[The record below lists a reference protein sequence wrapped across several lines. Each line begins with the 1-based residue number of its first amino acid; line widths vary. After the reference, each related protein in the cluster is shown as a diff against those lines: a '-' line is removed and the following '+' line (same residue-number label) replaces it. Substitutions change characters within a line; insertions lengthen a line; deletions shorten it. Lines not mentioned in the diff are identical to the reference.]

1 MAHRGPPAPALRP
14 MPPLGHT
21 ARVIPQAA
29 AAPPFDEF
37 RTPRPLAG
45 WRVLLTAFCMALV
58 AWGLGF
64 YSLSVYVQYLSAA
77 GRFPAALL
85 SAATTFHFLVG
96 AAALYVME
104 AAATRFGRRRVVV
117 AGVLLMAGC
126 ASALAWV
133 PNAFWLFAAYAGMAF
148 GWAAISGTAITQ
160 IVGQWFHDKR
170 GLALNVALTGASAA
184 GFLVVPALVAAIER
198 FGLGLGVA
206 WISGSMAL
214 GLLLLIAANLVEP
227 DAQAAAAAQARHGAT
242 VEDAGP
248 LRMDVHLLRLC
259 ALFGI
264 GWLAQV
270 AFLAQQLPLLVPRV
284 GAAAATA
291 AVAATTASSLL
302 GRLAMASFMDHID
315 HRRATA
321 FSFGLQAAGMA
332 LLLTTHRPWLVIA
345 GCCMVGASVGNV
357 ITLPAMF
364 AQREFA
370 AQHYGRVITRVWSVG
385 QVMYAFGP
393 LGAGLLLSTTGS
405 STWPL
410 LLCLSCQLTAAA
422 LSLARPPQRRALS

>member
-1 MAHRGPPAPALRP
+1 MIFHAATAPL
-14 MPPLGHT
+14 
-21 ARVIPQAA
+21 I
-29 AAPPFDEF
+29 DEF
-37 RTPRPLAG
+37 RTPRPVAG
-45 WRVLLTAFCMALV
+45 WRVLLTTFCMALV

-77 GRFPAALL
+77 GRFAAPLL

-104 AAATRFGRRRVVV
+104 AAAARFGRKPVVV

-126 ASALAWV
+126 ASALAYV
-133 PNAFWLFAAYAGMAF
+133 PDAFWLFAAYAGMAF

-160 IVGQWFHDKR
+160 IVGSWFHRKR

-184 GFLVVPALVAAIER
+184 GFVVVPALVAAIAR
-198 FGLGLGVA
+198 WGLGAGVMGV
-206 WISGSMAL
+206 SAL
-214 GLLLLIAANLVEP
+214 LAAALLALIALNLVEP
-227 DAQAAAAAQARHGAT
+227 EMQAAEPSGADVGAPAADTAA
-242 VEDAGP
+242 
-248 LRMDVHLLRLC
+248 LRMDAHLLRLC
-259 ALFGI
+259 ALFGV

-270 AFLAQQLPLLVPRV
+270 AFLAQQLPLLVPRI
-284 GAAAATA
+284 GAAPATL

-302 GRLAMASFMDHID
+302 GRLVMASFMDRID
-315 HRRATA
+315 HRHATA
-321 FSFGLQAAGMA
+321 ASFALQAAGMA
-332 LLLTTHRPWLVIA
+332 LMLASDLPWLVIA

-370 AQHYGRVITRVWSVG
+370 PQHYGRVVTRVWSVG

-393 LGAGLLLSTTGS
+393 LGAGLLLSATGS

-410 LLCLSCQLTAAA
+410 LLCMACQMLAAA
-422 LSLARPPQRRALS
+422 MSLARPPAAPATRI

>member
-1 MAHRGPPAPALRP
+1 LSAPAHCL
-14 MPPLGHT
+14 
-21 ARVIPQAA
+21 AA
-29 AAPPFDEF
+29 AGAPPIDEF
-37 RTPRPLAG
+37 RTPRPVAG
-45 WRVLLTAFCMALV
+45 WRVLLTTFCMALA

-64 YSLSVYVQYLSAA
+64 YSLSVYVQYLAQS

-96 AAALYVME
+96 AAALYAVE
-104 AAATRFGRRRVVV
+104 HVAARIGRRPVVL

-126 ASALAWV
+126 ASALAYV

-160 IVGQWFHDKR
+160 IIGRWFDARR
-170 GLALNVALTGASAA
+170 GLALNLALTGASAA
-184 GFLVVPALVAAIER
+184 GFVVVPLLVAAIAR
-198 FGLGLGVA
+198 FGLGPGVA
-206 WISGSMAL
+206 LTAGTLA
-214 GLLLLIAANLVEP
+214 LLLLALIALNLVEP
-227 DAQAAAAAQARHGAT
+227 SPRDATPSGGTAGKAVADVGA
-242 VEDAGP
+242 
-248 LRMDVHLLRLC
+248 LRLDRRLALLC

-270 AFLAQQLPLLVPRV
+270 AFLAQQMPLLVPKV
-284 GAAAATA
+284 GAAAATL

-302 GRLAMASFMDHID
+302 GRLVLASFMDRID

-321 FSFGLQAAGMA
+321 ASFGLQALGMLMMVA
-332 LLLTTHRPWLVIA
+332 SDAPGWVIA
-345 GCCMVGASVGNV
+345 GCCLVGASVGNV

-370 AQHYGRVITRVWSVG
+370 AQHYGAVILRIWSIG

-393 LGAGLLLSTTGS
+393 MGAGLLLGLTGS
-405 STWPL
+405 STVPL
-410 LLCLSCQLTAAA
+410 LACMACQLLAAA
-422 LSLARPPQRRALS
+422 LSLLRPR

>member
-1 MAHRGPPAPALRP
+1 MANGGA
-14 MPPLGHT
+14 
-21 ARVIPQAA
+21 VV
-29 AAPPFDEF
+29 DEF
-37 RTPRPLAG
+37 RTPRPVPG
-45 WRVLLTAFCMALV
+45 WRVLLTTFCMALA

-64 YSLSVYVQYLSAA
+64 YSLSVYVQYLTQS

-96 AAALYVME
+96 AAALYAVE
-104 AAATRFGRRRVVV
+104 AAAQRVGRRPVVV

-126 ASALAWV
+126 ASALAYV

-160 IVGQWFHDKR
+160 IVGRWFHARR
-170 GLALNVALTGASAA
+170 GLALNLALTGASAA
-184 GFLVVPALVAAIER
+184 GFVIVPLLVAAIAR
-198 FGLGLGVA
+198 FGLGPGVMLVT
-206 WISGSMAL
+206 GTVAL
-214 GLLLLIAANLVEP
+214 GLLVLIALNLVEP
-227 DAQAAAAAQARHGAT
+227 TQPLPEAAPAGAPAQAA
-242 VEDAGP
+242 
-248 LRMDVHLLRLC
+248 LRMDRRLALLC

-270 AFLAQQLPLLVPRV
+270 AFLAQQLPLLVPKV
-284 GAAAATA
+284 GSGVATL

-302 GRLAMASFMDHID
+302 GRLALASYMDRID

-321 FSFGLQAAGMA
+321 VSFGLQALGSAAMMVSDHP
-332 LLLTTHRPWLVIA
+332 LVVIA
-345 GCCMVGASVGNV
+345 GCCLVGASVGNV

-370 AQHYGRVITRVWSVG
+370 PAHYGAVITRIWSIG

-393 LGAGLLLSTTGS
+393 IGAGLLLGATGS
-405 STWPL
+405 AAWPL
-410 LLCLSCQLTAAA
+410 LACMACQLVAVA
-422 LSLARPPQRRALS
+422 LCFVGAGARGR

>member
-1 MAHRGPPAPALRP
+1 MHPTAATTLQTL
-14 MPPLGHT
+14 PL
-21 ARVIPQAA
+21 
-29 AAPPFDEF
+29 DEF
-37 RTPRPLAG
+37 RTPRPVAG

-77 GRFPAALL
+77 GRFSPALL

-96 AAALYVME
+96 AAALYAME
-104 AAATRFGRRRVVV
+104 GAAGRFGRKRVVV

-126 ASALAWV
+126 ASALAYV

-160 IVGQWFHDKR
+160 IIGRWFHHRR

-184 GFLVVPALVAAIER
+184 GFVVVPALVAAIAR
-198 FGLGLGVA
+198 FGLGPGVA
-206 WISGSMAL
+206 LMAGVL
-214 GLLLLIAANLVEP
+214 ALLLLALIAANLGEP
-227 DAQAAAAAQARHGAT
+227 DAQAATAAQAAAGGPAT
-242 VEDAGP
+242 DIGP
-248 LRMDVHLLRLC
+248 LRMDAHLLRLC

-270 AFLAQQLPLLVPRV
+270 AFLAQQLPLLVPRI
-284 GAAAATA
+284 GAAQATF

-302 GRLAMASFMDHID
+302 GRLVMAGLMDRID

-332 LLLTTHRPWLVIA
+332 LMLATDAPWLVIA

-370 AQHYGRVITRVWSVG
+370 PQHYGGVVTRVWSVG

-393 LGAGLLLSTTGS
+393 LGAGLLLSATGS
-405 STWPL
+405 PTWPL
-410 LLCLSCQLTAAA
+410 LLCMGCQLLAAA
-422 LSLARPPQRRALS
+422 LSLAPAPARR